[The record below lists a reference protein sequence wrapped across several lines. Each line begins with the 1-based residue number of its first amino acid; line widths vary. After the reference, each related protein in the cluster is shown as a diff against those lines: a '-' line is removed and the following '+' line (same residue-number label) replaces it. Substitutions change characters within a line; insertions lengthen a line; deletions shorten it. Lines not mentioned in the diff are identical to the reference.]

1 MQFRHSTNVFG
12 RMRTALDSFAKMVRW
27 LGSTRVEFCL
37 ILATITSV
45 ATAVILQAIHGRSYS
60 QWFVY
65 HSTWFISLLILLC
78 ASLIAAMYVR
88 WPWHRHLAGFILIHS
103 GLLIASAGS
112 ALNCWCGTEG
122 SVVLNEGDSTA
133 QFSVGG
139 QFQIAASWGDRPQE
153 PPYLFMFESGPVDWS
168 ESTELDIG
176 NVDGIRARVMNY
188 YHHGSVTETWTAD
201 DRRVGGPLVRFQLEG
216 NGEGRIEYFL
226 TDQDFGAEVFVGP
239 IALRLQRATSDA
251 MLGDFL
257 QPSTREPSGQ
267 GLLTMYYQD
276 HVEQILVDEHVGK
289 SIEVGDS
296 GIAVEL
302 VHYLPDA
309 RLDKHGKFQP
319 QTEEPKNPLV
329 ELLVHV
335 PNENKPYRQVAFAK
349 SPLLNLDG
357 VYERVCPVKFVYQH
371 PKIEPITAIEFVQ
384 DRDEK
389 LYARTINGR
398 EFKTEGEV
406 TTGSRLNLPGGFAV
420 VVSEY
425 LPHAR
430 REISFKPAQANGVDS
445 ENYEPA
451 VEVEIAVLGKS
462 EKLWLQ
468 RNHLEFQRGTI
479 ATADGPLDVRF
490 DNAHIPL
497 GFSVRLIDCYADP
510 NRGGDSGASIV
521 QLIDENENVDM
532 QKQITAAQP
541 LEHNGLV
548 FYQSACRDAG
558 HGKQASVL
566 EVVYR
571 PGRRLKSVGIW
582 TIFLGVVT
590 MFAIRSYGSIGLQRQ
605 WQLPR
610 R

>member
-1 MQFRHSTNVFG
+1 MQFRRSINVLG
-12 RMRTALDSFAKMVRW
+12 LMRTRKVLNFFAAVVRW
-27 LGSTRVEFCL
+27 LGVAHVEIGL
-37 ILATITSV
+37 IVGT
-45 ATAVILQAIHGRSYS
+45 ATAIMAAAILQAMHGRSYS

-65 HSTWFISLLILLC
+65 HSTWFPGLLILLS
-78 ASLIAAMYVR
+78 ASLIAGMYVR
-88 WPWHRHLAGFILIHS
+88 WPWRRHLAGYILIHS
-103 GLLIASAGS
+103 GLLLASAGS
-112 ALNCWCGTEG
+112 LLNCWFGAEG
-122 SVVLNEGDSTA
+122 SIVLNEGESTD
-133 QFSVGG
+133 QFAVDD
-139 QFQIAASWGDRPQE
+139 QFQIVASWGDRPQE
-153 PPYLFMFESGPVDWS
+153 PPYLFLFESGPVDWS
-168 ESTELDIG
+168 ENTVLDIG

-188 YHHGSVTETWTAD
+188 YHHGQVTETWTAD
-201 DRRVGGPLVRFQLEG
+201 DRKVGGPLVRFQLEG

-226 TDQDFGAEVFVGP
+226 TDQDFGGEVFVGP

-251 MLGDFL
+251 MLADFL
-257 QPSTREPSGQ
+257 QPSTREPNGQ
-267 GLLTMYYQD
+267 GLLTMYYED
-276 HVEQILVDEHVGK
+276 HVQQIAVDEHVGK
-289 SIEVGDS
+289 SIEVGNS

-309 RLDKHGKFQP
+309 RLDKNGKFQP
-319 QTEEPKNPLV
+319 QTDQPKNPLV

-335 PNENKPYRQVAFAK
+335 PNEDKPYRQVAFAK

-371 PKIEPITAIEFVQ
+371 PEIEPTTAMEFLQ

-389 LYARTINGR
+389 LYARTISGR

-430 REISFKPAQANGVDS
+430 REISFKPAQANGVAS

-451 VEVEIAVLGKS
+451 VEVEIAVAGKS

-479 ATADGPLDVRF
+479 STADGPLDVRF
-490 DNAHIPL
+490 GNAQNPL
-497 GFSVRLIDCYADP
+497 GFSLRLIDCYGDP
-510 NRGGDSGASIV
+510 NRGGASGASIV
-521 QLIDENENVDM
+521 QLIDENVNVEA

-541 LEHNGLV
+541 LKHRGFV
-548 FYQSACRDAG
+548 FYQSTCRDAG

-571 PGRRLKSVGIW
+571 PGRQLKSIGFW
-582 TIFLGVVT
+582 TIFIGVGT
-590 MFAIRSYGSIGLQRQ
+590 MAAIRSYGPGR
-605 WQLPR
+605 
-610 R
+610 